1 MPVIVRHTA
10 PRMAKDSVL
19 TPRQWVAGSGS
30 RGVDAGGWAGLG

>member
-19 TPRQWVAGSGS
+19 TPQAVGRGQRVAL
-30 RGVDAGGWAGLG
+30 R